1 VGSIKTLDTNGVSEG
16 CAICFMNNGSP
27 SHKNVEV
34 KAMKV
39 KELLSIKG
47 LECFSITSD
56 HSVLDGAKQM
66 TDCNIGA
73 LLVMDRGSLTGII
86 TERDIVKTTAEEGK
100 QCKDVKIKDV
110 MSTNLLVVKPGD
122 DLDYVMAIM
131 IRNNIRH
138 TPVVEE
144 SGLVGLLSMR
154 DVVRVLVKNLK
165 AENLYLKDMIGGKL
179 GEMGD

>member
-1 VGSIKTLDTNGVSEG
+1 
-16 CAICFMNNGSP
+16 MR
-27 SHKNVEV
+27 
-34 KAMKV
+34 V

-56 HSVLDGAKQM
+56 QSLFHAAKQM
-66 TDCNIGA
+66 TECNIGA
-73 LLVMDRGSLTGII
+73 LLVMDRGVLSGIV
-86 TERDIVKTTAEEGK
+86 TERDIVKSIAKDQK
-100 QCKDVKIKDV
+100 QIKDVKIKDV
-110 MSTNLLVVKPGD
+110 MSTNLLVVKSGD

-131 IRNNIRH
+131 IQNNIRH

-165 AENLYLKDMIGGKL
+165 AENIYLKDMISGNL
-179 GEMGD
+179 GD

>member
-1 VGSIKTLDTNGVSEG
+1 
-16 CAICFMNNGSP
+16 
-27 SHKNVEV
+27 
-34 KAMKV
+34 MKV

-56 HSVLDGAKQM
+56 QSLFDAAKQM
-66 TDCNIGA
+66 AECNIGA
-73 LLVMDRGSLTGII
+73 LLVMDRGTLAGII
-86 TERDIVKTTAEEGK
+86 TERDIVKNAANDK
-100 QCKDVKIKDV
+100 LQSRDVTIKSV

-131 IRNNIRH
+131 IQNNIRH
-138 TPVVEE
+138 TPVIEE

-165 AENLYLKDMIGGKL
+165 AENIYLKDMIGGKF
-179 GEMGD
+179 EV

>member
-1 VGSIKTLDTNGVSEG
+1 
-16 CAICFMNNGSP
+16 
-27 SHKNVEV
+27 
-34 KAMKV
+34 MKV

-56 HSVLDGAKQM
+56 QTLFDAAKQM
-66 TDCNIGA
+66 SECNIGA
-73 LLVMDRGSLTGII
+73 LLVMDRGSLAGIV
-86 TERDIVKTTAEEGK
+86 TERDIVKNAAGERE
-100 QCKDVKIKDV
+100 CKDEKIKNV

-131 IRNNIRH
+131 IQNNIRH

-165 AENLYLKDMIGGKL
+165 AENHYLKDMIGGKF
-179 GEMGD
+179 EV

>member
-1 VGSIKTLDTNGVSEG
+1 
-16 CAICFMNNGSP
+16 
-27 SHKNVEV
+27 
-34 KAMKV
+34 MKV

-47 LECFSITSD
+47 IECFSITSD
-56 HSVLDGAKQM
+56 QTLLDAAKQM
-66 TDCNIGA
+66 TECNIGA
-73 LLVMDRGSLTGII
+73 LLVMDRGSLAGIV
-86 TERDIVKTTAEEGK
+86 TERDIVKNDARGIESSKVG
-100 QCKDVKIKDV
+100 IKDV

-131 IRNNIRH
+131 IQNNIRH

-165 AENLYLKDMIGGKL
+165 AENHYLKDMIGGKF
-179 GEMGD
+179 EV

>member
-1 VGSIKTLDTNGVSEG
+1 
-16 CAICFMNNGSP
+16 
-27 SHKNVEV
+27 
-34 KAMKV
+34 MKV
-39 KELLSIKG
+39 KELLGIKG

-56 HSVLDGAKQM
+56 QTLLEAAKQM
-66 TDCNIGA
+66 NECNIGA
-73 LLVMDRGSLTGII
+73 LLVMNKGSLVGII
-86 TERDIVKTTAEEGK
+86 TERDIVKNAAKESKE
-100 QCKDVKIKDV
+100 CKDVKISDS

-131 IRNNIRH
+131 IQNNIRH

-165 AENLYLKDMIGGKL
+165 AENIYLKDMIGGKL
-179 GEMGD
+179 GELGD